1 MTKKTGIRRLLAW
14 MLCLV
19 LMTNSVTVYGAE
31 LFIESE
37 DTVVEQ
43 NVQTDEAGT
52 DEWPDAESDME
63 EDDVES
69 TGDSYFSDGTDS
81 TQLDT
86 ELNVTE
92 ESEDP
97 EETEFTSEETSCSED
112 AGEELFQSSDEPAVY
127 ADGGVSSYGQ
137 EIAQDIYWQDN
148 NVTTDRYTTD
158 QYRDWFYENG
168 KIAISYKDNNGADIV
183 EYVKVRNLITD
194 QSKMTVTDQGGTGHY
209 VMKFE
214 SGAFSG
220 IYTPKDSEGNPIV
233 DSEGNP
239 VNYTIEQID
248 LVPPNSIADHE
259 IPANNK
265 YYFQEITDDNKTQY
279 TNQEVGNGWYYL
291 KQYDFTVNLEF
302 RYGSIDITGLP
313 DEKKEALKKAL
324 KTALEKEFVFS
335 YKKSINATETEVSL
349 EAIRSQYGNDIVD
362 ITVDSSGNLV
372 ATLTVP
378 KIPQYRVDGTERTYH
393 IEEIHASDDYKLNA
407 DTSFILKD
415 LLGDAY
421 DGDYLAISYDNS
433 NVANFGTITDSVY
446 RDGTL
451 ILTLKGDTTYTG
463 TKIWQ
468 DEENPKHRP
477 TTSFTLWRYS
487 KKPGTDYTTASQ
499 VSNQNGE
506 TLKFVLPD
514 EPDTSN
520 FTIDFDYNTNA
531 LHAAGSVLLTD
542 GEKLPKYDPEGYE
555 YVYFTKEIMNSV
567 AEDADYT
574 QFFGE
579 LVPASAE
586 NEQITVKGDVL
597 PSDYDGTTR
606 KNTDKSIYNTGTI
619 SNSLTGTVDT
629 KIQKQWKAQAFQGQL
644 SDVRVTFE
652 LQARHK
658 TQHGTEENPSLADEW
673 YTVKNGEDSI
683 TMEMSGFSEE
693 SLVQTDTRNMPKY
706 DDMGHELEYQ
716 WVETGVYQG
725 GNSTTNLLQTST
737 DADGNISRE
746 FTLNQNGEAI
756 HYTSKVET
764 TTDQNG
770 NSSSVI
776 TNRIAK
782 DVNYEVTKKW
792 IGEDGKEYTP
802 SDGREI
808 KLSLVRQS
816 SDGTTKELGR
826 FVLNGTAGHTDEI
839 IDTENNDQK
848 ILCSEPSAWKAR
860 FENLPQYDADGRWYD
875 YTVLEVQDNKY
886 LVRYGEVEYDKEH
899 NTYQNIISNYPP
911 GTSHAIYVRKKWVDD
926 SDSEHRGAVTF
937 TIYQRTAENTFK
949 EIDKVNL
956 TSLDFWQKEVAI
968 DTEIDLKDI
977 LVLET
982 AVKNTGNTDSATVP
996 NTDKDGLTEQAR
1008 VYTSEE
1014 MEAIWKLYH
1023 SQQMSENEGNTAN
1036 DIYYFS
1042 DEHWYHT
1049 TYAMEQLTAGE
1060 EGMQGVP
1067 YYTVTNQRLGRIN
1080 LTVTKTW
1087 VDGDHTA
1094 QKDLLN
1100 QLQKIDPNAGLYV
1113 KLSCD
1118 YEDAITDAQTGK
1130 INIGNGEQQITLND
1144 KTTPTGIYQKI
1155 ALNGSGTG
1163 QSMYFFNLPKYD
1175 SHGKVV
1181 HYSVSEVYAK
1191 KTTAGTIEELTDEEK
1206 AKISTDYIQML
1217 SSTYTVN
1224 AHHTDDEQYFTLT
1237 NKLSGVKNV
1246 QFHKKWL
1253 DRYQFLKGNRPD
1265 IYLSLYRQIHTRTE
1279 SEDGQA
1285 IISTSLESIFIDHEW
1300 TNTSDESNTN
1310 YHWTVTL
1317 KNQPKYDE
1325 YGYEI
1330 TYYAE
1335 EKMHV
1340 DASKFDYIPVYYEYR
1355 INGTD
1360 TKVGNAS
1367 GPDDLVTDESG
1378 NIQSK
1383 YVDAG
1388 YIVPKDSSGSTYL
1401 LREDGTFV
1409 NKLQKDIRIEG
1420 KKIWGNIPSGFPD
1433 EELPTATFTLRRYKA
1448 RKADQTPDY
1457 DESFTSS
1464 ITINSGNWGAQKV
1477 NSEYRFVLGYTGV
1490 NINSTENN
1498 ILTAVPATGN
1508 ENAEPI
1514 QLYDDFGNRYDYQV
1528 TEELTMPSDAN
1539 GNVTDKTLV
1548 YIDPQVNE
1556 FVVQNYYRS
1565 AKGQLTVKKILDVQK
1580 EDAETYPSV
1589 TFELIRRYKNN
1600 KGELIEDT
1608 SFGTKTLTLKHDQFT
1623 DNNGVVS
1630 QTGTFENLEIYAPN
1644 GREYQ
1649 YCIKEKREGLGSYT
1663 LTYVGV
1669 GDCAKGVGNTK
1680 LPDGQTEPA
1689 NQLNAAASEDTNAE
1703 SSYTAQVSGLYASD
1717 DKDDPKV
1724 DATFQNK
1731 ASDDTVILTGT
1742 KKWDD
1747 NNNALNLRPSVE
1759 QLNGQDS
1766 NYQVPAISVKVYRY
1780 ANAQSG
1786 ESNAIGSVDSPL
1798 EVEPSKYF
1806 VSWSTDTN
1814 GNTYKYTVTGNSGE
1828 LEKYA
1833 PNGMAWIYGVKE
1845 TYGNEKD
1852 LPGYKTNTGYY
1863 WCGEAAKDAN
1873 DSWIVTVPT
1882 DKSITNSLTKTNVR
1896 VMKRWIA
1903 KENVSKEQ
1911 NRVTDSNI
1919 GDNKTYKDYLGYYM
1933 KVQFKLQAR
1942 INGKYKIDNSIENT
1956 ATKSKWM
1963 NVKDLFTD
1971 TNDGL
1976 GMGTDAAGINKYKSA
1991 FQTAVTNSSYGS
2003 FDNNSDIVFDLKGYM
2018 TQDGS
2023 WVASF
2028 NGSSMLPEKVNA
2040 SSGSYVTTDGSYYR
2054 LEYRLIEQ
2062 QIAVYANSSASS
2074 PLATIQ
2080 FSGIQDGYT
2089 SASMDYNNSK
2099 MQYGDTQISAKNL
2112 FTLIGQ
2118 NYNNLQGGVPGSL
2131 WNNLLPVTQLTVK
2144 KEWNDTSNTYG
2155 TRYLKDG
2162 KWSVDF
2168 VIQRKIKSVATASW
2182 ENVYSYN
2189 NGKRSDKF
2197 TTVTITGKDDCSE
2210 SGSATINGLPVYG
2223 INTDGTVV
2231 EYEYRARELNP
2242 GWESAKTET
2251 ELAGYIIGG
2260 DSGTKQEHAYKG
2272 NMTGTTDGIYD
2283 VTATDSVPNE
2293 TSANGKTEQKHY
2305 QTIVAN
2311 VYNGILTRYAQKQ
2324 WNLPAEFSV
2333 TGKTGKTVW
2342 NYPVT
2347 LELKYKK
2354 TDGTLQSFTKPAKVT
2369 LDGTTDE
2376 GVNSNVSDLTEPYGE
2391 YEAWKAIWKGIPD
2404 YIPGSE
2410 TETTSDGKT
2419 ITKYYIVET
2428 QTGFY
2433 QTSNPADGQA
2443 GRDDGTNNLTFINTP
2458 TELLV
2463 SKTVDLGD
2471 AYEFNLD
2478 DQEFT
2483 FKLTNDSDVSGE
2495 YWMVKKKKDSNGN
2508 LVSADTTAYPK
2519 QYNIDGTKTTDT
2531 FTLKNGETMVFYGL
2545 PIYKTGSTT
2554 EKVTYTVTETNSHP
2568 SGTGFETKFDTTVTA
2583 SNSDTVGTA
2592 GTTSASKDGLDGA
2605 SGSVKFPSSAPAGD
2619 AEKTATAFTN
2629 TLEGAIHLI
2638 KTDGA
2643 GNKLAG
2649 AEFTIKYRKKG
2660 STDEFKDL
2668 SDTVCSN
2675 LTDNTTGNRAGVK
2688 VSDSEGKV
2696 DFTDLKLGYEYQITE
2711 TKAPDGALGLQ
2722 GPIIVEL
2729 PMLLAENTTANGSI
2743 KPVTATTDGKKVFV
2757 ELQYTISNSK
2767 FSMPVTSGSGFFWPG
2782 MLGLALAG
2790 AGCIVWTCTGTK
2802 KKKREEITK

>member
-1 MTKKTGIRRLLAW
+1 MTTKTGIRRLLAL
-14 MLCLV
+14 MLSLV
-19 LMTNSVTVYGAE
+19 LLTNSFTMIYGAE
-31 LFIESE
+31 LFVESE
-37 DTVVEQ
+37 DLAEENELQSEETGTAEW
-43 NVQTDEAGT
+43 TDA
-52 DEWPDAESDME
+52 AEDMNA
-63 EDDVES
+63 DVS
-69 TGDSYFSDGTDS
+69 FDTADSEFSDGSDVEIIEEPEV
-81 TQLDT
+81 D
-86 ELNVTE
+86 EADMAEVTE
-92 ESEDP
+92 ESDTVDIFQTFD
-97 EETEFTSEETSCSED
+97 ETAAC
-112 AGEELFQSSDEPAVY
+112 
-127 ADGGVSSYGQ
+127 ADGGGVSSYGQ
-137 EIAQDIYWQDN
+137 EITQDIYWQDN
-148 NVTTDRYTTD
+148 NVISDRYTPD
-158 QYRDWFYENG
+158 AYKEWFYENG
-168 KIAISYKDNNGADIV
+168 KIAISYTNSDGATIT
-183 EYVKVRNLITD
+183 ENVKVRDLIAD
-194 QSKMTVTDQGGTGHY
+194 QNKMTVTDQGGTGHY

-214 SGAFSG
+214 PDAFSG
-220 IYTPKDSEGNPIV
+220 VYVPKNSDGKPV
-233 DSEGNP
+233 TDSEGNP
-239 VNYTIEQID
+239 VSYMIEQID
-248 LVPPNSIADHE
+248 LVPPNSLADKD
-259 IPANNK
+259 ITSNNK
-265 YYFQEITDDNKTQY
+265 YYFQEITDANKADY
-279 TNQEVGNGWYYL
+279 TNQDVGNGWYYL

-302 RYGSIDITGLP
+302 RYGSIDVTGLP
-313 DEKKEALKKAL
+313 DEQKEALKKAL
-324 KTALEKEFVFS
+324 KTAIEKEFVFS

-349 EAIRSQYGNDIVD
+349 EAIRNQYGKDIVN
-362 ITVDSSGNLV
+362 ITTDSSGNLAV
-372 ATLTVP
+372 TLTVP

-393 IEEIHASDDYKLNA
+393 IEEADTSDDYKLNV
-407 DTSFILKD
+407 DTSFILKN

-446 RDGTL
+446 RDGKL
-451 ILTLKGDTTYTG
+451 ILTLKGDTGYTG

-468 DEENPKHRP
+468 DEEDSAHRP
-477 TTSFTLWRYS
+477 TTAFTLWRYS

-514 EPDTSN
+514 DPKTPK
-520 FTIDFDYNTNA
+520 FTIDFSYNTNEP
-531 LHAAGSVLLTD
+531 HAADSVLLAD
-542 GEKLPKYDPEGYE
+542 GETLPKYDPEGYE
-555 YVYFTKEIMNSV
+555 YVYFTKETMADESGK
-567 AEDADYT
+567 ADYT

-579 LVPASAE
+579 LEAATAE
-586 NEQITVKGDVL
+586 NGSITVK
-597 PSDYDGTTR
+597 DGTDKLPEGLTAR
-606 KNTDKSIYNTGTI
+606 AASDKSIYNGGTI

-652 LQARHK
+652 LMAKHK
-658 TQHGTEENPSLADEW
+658 NPHGTEENPSLADKW
-673 YTVKNGEDSI
+673 YTVKNGKDSV
-683 TMEMSGFSEE
+683 TMEMSGFNEE
-693 SLVQTDTRNMPKY
+693 TLIQTGTRNMPKY

-725 GNSTTNLLQTST
+725 ENSTTNLLQITT
-737 DADGNISRE
+737 DADGNISGE
-746 FTLNQNGEAI
+746 FTLKQNGEDI

-782 DVNYEVTKKW
+782 NVNYEVTKKW
-792 IGEDGKEYTP
+792 MLGDNGTELEAPEGASVT
-802 SDGREI
+802 
-808 KLSLVRQS
+808 LALVRQS

-826 FVLNGTAGHTDEI
+826 FVMNGTVGHTDEI
-839 IDTENNDQK
+839 TDTENNDQK

-886 LVRYGEVEYDKEH
+886 MVRYGEVTFDKE
-899 NTYQNIISNYPP
+899 NGTYYKEIRNYPP
-911 GTSHAIYVRKKWVDD
+911 GTYQSIYVRKKWVDD

-937 TIYQRTAENTFK
+937 TVYQRTAENTFE
-949 EIDKVNL
+949 EIQTVDL
-956 TSLDFWQKEVAI
+956 TSLDFWQKEITI
-968 DTEIDLKDI
+968 DADIDLKNI

-982 AVKNTGNTDSATVP
+982 SVKNTSGTGSATVP
-996 NTDKDGLTEQAR
+996 NTDKDGVTEQAR
-1008 VYTSEE
+1008 TYTPEE

-1023 SQQMSENEGNTAN
+1023 SQQMSENESNTAN
-1036 DIYYFS
+1036 GIYYFS

-1087 VDGDHTA
+1087 ADGDHTA
-1094 QKDLLN
+1094 QTDLRN
-1100 QLQKIDPNAGLYV
+1100 QLQKLDPNAGLYV

-1118 YEDAITDAQTGK
+1118 YEGAITDAQTGK
-1130 INIGNGEQQITLND
+1130 INIGNGEQQITLDNGS
-1144 KTTPTGIYQKI
+1144 PAGIYQEI
-1155 ALNGSGTG
+1155 ALNGSGDA
-1163 QSMYFFNLPKYD
+1163 QNMYFFNLPKYD
-1175 SHGKVV
+1175 SRGKVV

-1191 KTTAGTIEELTDEEK
+1191 KTADGTIKELTDEEK
-1206 AKISTDYIQML
+1206 ARISTDYIQML
-1217 SSTYTVN
+1217 SSTYRVN
-1224 AHHTDDEQYFTLT
+1224 AHHTDDKQNFMLK

-1265 IYLSLYRQIHTRTE
+1265 IYLSLYRQVHTAA
-1279 SEDGQA
+1279 D
-1285 IISTSLESIFIDHEW
+1285 ISAVSLESVFIDHEW
-1300 TNTSDESNTN
+1300 SNTSDESNTN

-1317 KNQPKYDE
+1317 KNQPKYDD

-1330 TYYAE
+1330 IYYAE
-1335 EKMHV
+1335 EKMHI

-1355 INGTD
+1355 INGTE
-1360 TKVGNAS
+1360 TKVGNAF
-1367 GPDDLVTDESG
+1367 GPDDLGADSSNPDSSE
-1378 NIQSK
+1378 
-1383 YVDAG
+1383 YVNAG
-1388 YIVPKDSSGSTYL
+1388 YIIPAAATSESTTYL

-1409 NKLQKDIRIEG
+1409 NRLQKDIRIEG

-1433 EELPTATFTLRRYKA
+1433 EELPKATFTLKRYKA
-1448 RKADQTPDY
+1448 LKADQTPDY
-1457 DESFTSS
+1457 DTTFTSS
-1464 ITINSGNWGAQKV
+1464 VTIESGNWGKQKV
-1477 NSEYRFVLGYTGV
+1477 NSEYQFVLEYTGENV
-1490 NINSTENN
+1490 NTLDTDQNKLKAS
-1498 ILTAVPATGN
+1498 PADETQG
-1508 ENAEPI
+1508 AERI
-1514 QLYDDFGNRYDYQV
+1514 QLYDGFGNRYDYQV
-1528 TEELTMPSDAN
+1528 TEELTMPSDAS

-1565 AKGQLTVKKILDVQK
+1565 MKGQLTVKKILDVQK
-1580 EDAETYPSV
+1580 EDTETYPSV
-1589 TFELIRRYKNN
+1589 TFELTRFYKKND
-1600 KGELIEDT
+1600 GTLVEDT
-1608 SFGTKTLTLKHDQFT
+1608 VFGTKTLTLKHDQFT
-1623 DNNGVVS
+1623 DSNGVIS

-1649 YCIKEKREGLGSYT
+1649 YCIKEKKEGLGSYT
-1663 LTYVGV
+1663 LTHVGV

-1717 DKDDPKV
+1717 DKNDPKT

-1731 ASDDTVILTGT
+1731 ASEEFVILTGS
-1742 KKWDD
+1742 KVWDD
-1747 NNNALNLRPSVE
+1747 NNNVLNLRPSVE

-1766 NYQVPAISVKVYRY
+1766 NYPVPAISVRIYRY
-1780 ANAQSG
+1780 AQAQSG
-1786 ESNAIGSVDSPL
+1786 ESNAIGSADSPL
-1798 EVEPSKYF
+1798 KVESSKYS
-1806 VSWSTDTN
+1806 VSWTADATDTN
-1814 GNTYKYTVTGNSGE
+1814 KYVYTITGAANSGE

-1833 PNGMAWIYGVKE
+1833 PNGMPWIYGVKE
-1845 TYGNEKD
+1845 TYGNGEE
-1852 LPGYKTNTGYY
+1852 LPGYKTNTDYY
-1863 WCGEAAKDAN
+1863 WCNAGEEINGAWTENAG
-1873 DSWIVTVPT
+1873 P
-1882 DKSITNSLTKTNVR
+1882 ITNSLTKTNIR
-1896 VMKRWIA
+1896 VVKRWIA
-1903 KENVSKEQ
+1903 GENISKDQ
-1911 NRVTDSNI
+1911 DRVMQSNI
-1919 GDNKTYKDYLGYYM
+1919 GNENAYKDYLGYYM
-1933 KVQFKLQAR
+1933 KVQFNLQAR
-1942 INGKYKIDNSIENT
+1942 IAGKYGTSNNQEPVDAS
-1956 ATKSKWM
+1956 KSEWM

-1971 TNDGL
+1971 TTNGL
-1976 GMGTDAAGINKYKSA
+1976 GMETGTVSNEPKTYRSVFADAVSAGGKFA
-1991 FQTAVTNSSYGS
+1991 FFDS
-2003 FDNNSDIVFDLKGYM
+2003 DNNIVFEQSGFM
-2018 TQDGS
+2018 TNDKS
-2023 WVASF
+2023 WMANFTASP
-2028 NGSSMLPEKVNA
+2028 MLPEKVKAN
-2040 SSGSYVTTDGSYYR
+2040 SGKYAANDGSYYK
-2054 LEYRLIEQ
+2054 LEYRFVER
-2062 QIAVYANSSASS
+2062 QISVYKDSSAAS

-2080 FSGIQDGYT
+2080 FSGIQDDYT
-2089 SASMDYNNSK
+2089 SALNDYDKSK
-2099 MQYGDTQISAKNL
+2099 MQYGATQISAKDL

-2131 WNNLLPVTQLTVK
+2131 WNNLLPVTQLTVTK
-2144 KEWNDTSNTYG
+2144 AWNDTGNAYG

-2168 VIQRKIKSVATASW
+2168 VIQRKIKNDNSDW

-2189 NGKRSDKF
+2189 NGTKSDKF
-2197 TTVTITGKDDCSE
+2197 VTVTITGE
-2210 SGSATINGLPVYG
+2210 NATGNTGTASISGLPVYG
-2223 INTDGTVV
+2223 IGDGGTVV

-2242 GWESAKTET
+2242 GWENAKTEA
-2251 ELAGYIIGG
+2251 ELSGYIING
-2260 DSGTKQEHAYKG
+2260 DSGTKQEYAYKG
-2272 NMTGTTDGIYD
+2272 NITGTAGGIYD

-2293 TSANGKTEQKHY
+2293 SSADGTTEQKHY
-2305 QTIVAN
+2305 QTVVSNA
-2311 VYNGILTRYAQKQ
+2311 YNGILTRYAQKQ
-2324 WNLPAEFSV
+2324 WKLPSEFSV
-2333 TGKTGKTVW
+2333 TGGTGKTVW

-2354 TDGTLQSFTKPAKVT
+2354 TDGTLQSFTKPATVI
-2369 LDGTTDE
+2369 LDGTQDE
-2376 GVNSNVSDLTEPYGE
+2376 GVNSDLSDLARPYGE

-2433 QTSNPADGQA
+2433 QEISNKDTAGDGIA
-2443 GRDDGTNNLTFINTP
+2443 GRDDSTDNLTFTNTP
-2458 TELLV
+2458 TEFLV

-2483 FKLTNDSDVSGE
+2483 FKLTNDSDISGE

-2508 LVSADTTAYPK
+2508 LVSTDTAAYPK
-2519 QYNIDGTKTTDT
+2519 QYNMDGTKTTDT

-2545 PIYKTGSTT
+2545 PVYKNGSTT

-2568 SGTGFETKFDTTVTA
+2568 SDSEFETKFDTTVTV
-2583 SNSDTVGTA
+2583 SNSDAGGTA
-2592 GTTSASKDGLDGA
+2592 GTTVSSKDGT
-2605 SGSVKFPSSAPAGD
+2605 SGSVKFPSFAPAGD
-2619 AEKTATAFTN
+2619 AEKPATAFTN

-2643 GNKLAG
+2643 GNKLAD
-2649 AEFTIKYRKKG
+2649 AEFTIKYRKKDG
-2660 STDEFKDL
+2660 TSDEFLPLDNN
-2668 SDTVCSN
+2668 VCSN
-2675 LTDNTTGNRAGVK
+2675 MAGNTTGSRAGVK
-2688 VSDSEGKV
+2688 VSGSDGKV

-2711 TKAPDGALGLQ
+2711 TKAPAGALGLQ

-2729 PMLLAENTTANGSI
+2729 PMLLDENTTANGSI
-2743 KPVTATTDGKKVFV
+2743 KPVTTTTDGKKVFV